1 MEFYKN
7 EVTLDKNL
15 AIAYLLIV
23 AIITAIACIGISLL
37 DQEPIKERQQV
48 VLIKS
53 IGVWHKYIVDGKS
66 VIVEYEEV
74 E

>member
-1 MEFYKN
+1 MTTNTKN
-7 EVTLDKNL
+7 NL
-15 AIAYLLIV
+15 
-23 AIITAIACIGISLL
+23 ISLL
-37 DQEPIKERQQV
+37 LVAMILMVIGFVGKNLLDREPIKERQQV

-53 IGVWHKYIVDGKS
+53 VGVWHKYIVDGKS

>member
-1 MEFYKN
+1 M
-7 EVTLDKNL
+7 DKHKF
-15 AIAYLLIV
+15 IAFIGWLIV
-23 AIITAIACIGISLL
+23 ASLSCIMFALL
-37 DQEPIKERQQV
+37 LSPFIDREPIKERQQV